1 MMESVISKRRIQELK
16 EFSMFGALSDEELS
30 LLAGS
35 MTEKTFEPGAEIL
48 KEGEPG
54 DGMFLLLG
62 GNVDVLKKT
71 PYGEDFVT
79 ASLSGSDHCTLGEMA
94 LIDRDVRSATVRA
107 VSECS
112 TLCLSYDRFNS
123 FCSEYPK
130 IGMELMKA
138 VSLTLVRNLRRE
150 NENLRMVYQALIDEI
165 ENG

>member
-1 MMESVISKRRIQELK
+1 MDSVISKRRIQDLK

-35 MTEKTFEPGAEIL
+35 MTEKTFQPGTEIL

-54 DGMFLLLG
+54 DGMFLLLE
-62 GNVDVLKKT
+62 GNADVMKKT
-71 PYGEDFVT
+71 LYGESFVT
-79 ASLSGSDHCTLGEMA
+79 ASLRGGDHSTLGEMA

-107 VSECS
+107 ASECR
-112 TLCLSYDRFNS
+112 TLFLSRDRFHD
-123 FCSEYPK
+123 FCGEYPK
-130 IGMELMKA
+130 IGLELLKA
-138 VSLTLVRNLRRE
+138 VSMTLVRNLRRE